1 MFRNP
6 AIYQPLLK
14 TIAVIFAI
22 MLVGY
27 LFNRWQMSLRDDEY
41 KREQAEIKK
50 RMKDMVDRQ
59 AKRDKLLKKLGI
71 TPKNKKKHQ

>member
-6 AIYQPLLK
+6 AIYHPLLK
-14 TIAVIFAI
+14 AIGVILVI

-27 LFNRWQMSLRDDEY
+27 LFNRWQMSMVTQTYKDE
-41 KREQAEIKK
+41 EAEIKK

-59 AKRDKLLKKLGI
+59 RKREKLLRKYGI
-71 TPKNKKKHQ
+71 TPKTR